1 MLFVLKSQISPLPLN
16 STWSTLAQG
25 RYHITLSI
33 NIWLVNYERLLNQY
47 KTWSHKRT
55 FTRKKIF
62 NVVIL
67 LKKDVPLQFI
77 ILFCYLLSCN
87 TTIHINKYE
96 KRIESILLSRTIKK
110 NPQKRT
116 KTQNSPAHSTQ
127 NSKESKSKNK
137 QVFFLHISNT
147 PSVVD

>member
-1 MLFVLKSQISPLPLN
+1 MSRLGLWIKTGQSLFQIKSLRTHRLSSEETTKKPSERNRLKKKIQSSFDKTFVLSTWTNYNALVLFVLKSQISPLPLN

-67 LKKDVPLQFI
+67 LKKGR
-77 ILFCYLLSCN
+77 
-87 TTIHINKYE
+87 TITMHH
-96 KRIESILLSRTIKK
+96 SILLFVI
-110 NPQKRT
+110 
-116 KTQNSPAHSTQ
+116 
-127 NSKESKSKNK
+127 
-137 QVFFLHISNT
+137 V
-147 PSVVD
+147 

>member
-1 MLFVLKSQISPLPLN
+1 MVLFVLKSQISPLPLN

-67 LKKDVPLQFI
+67 LKKKDVPLQFI
-77 ILFCYLLSCN
+77 ILFCYFLSCN
-87 TTIHINKYE
+87 TTIHIKKYE
-96 KRIESILLSRTIKK
+96 KRIESILLSRTLKK
-110 NPQKRT
+110 NPKIKQKR
-116 KTQNSPAHSTQ
+116 K
-127 NSKESKSKNK
+127 KNK
-137 QVFFLHISNT
+137 NT
-147 PSVVD
+147 KFPSTFNTK